1 MIDYNP
7 CQGCDFFNKPY
18 WSIVSPCANCHKRAT
33 GGFVTTTITNVPS
46 AEYAPVRHGRWVKR
60 GQDIFCSEC
69 DEESG
74 YTWAGASRYSDY
86 CPNCGAKMD
95 LEK

>member
-1 MIDYNP
+1 MRLIDSDALLELYADTEQIN
-7 CQGCDFFNKPY
+7 FAVY
-18 WSIVSPCANCHKRAT
+18 
-33 GGFVTTTITNVPS
+33 NVPVPVVRQNILDMPTIE
-46 AEYAPVRHGRWVKR
+46 AEPVRHGRWVKR

-74 YTWAGASRYSDY
+74 YTWAGASRYSEY

-95 LEK
+95 KE